1 MYGTGPTYEE
11 YKRDLEVARNGH
23 EQAARER
30 IIVTLGLLLECST
43 VRAQKKVQHRIQ
55 TFSVQELFRDQD
67 DAGRL
72 NQSSVNRRRSEI
84 QDDPNSGITMI
95 GTLPAWV
102 FPSFV
107 QAALEPSFGK
117 HFDIIGV
124 KVPEARLQC
133 IPALDSEEYR
143 RLIEVRNQ
151 MWETIIRAFP
161 EIDDWLVG
169 PELSYSV
176 FVDCKGD
183 QLSVSDLVR
192 FIVDT
197 LEELH
202 PVITAEN
209 SDAQVIAH
217 FLGDPWIPIIIRG
230 QRVQPVTSAPGC
242 RPKSSRETV
251 S

>member
-43 VRAQKKVQHRIQ
+43 VWAQKKVQHRIQ

-84 QDDPNSGITMI
+84 QDDPNSGITTI

-107 QAALEPSFGK
+107 QAALEPSFGE
-117 HFDIIGV
+117 HFDIIDV

-143 RLIEVRNQ
+143 RLIEMRNQ

-169 PELSYSV
+169 PEPSYSHENV
-176 FVDCKGD
+176 TVSFSHY
-183 QLSVSDLVR
+183 LSLS
-192 FIVDT
+192 
-197 LEELH
+197 
-202 PVITAEN
+202 EN
-209 SDAQVIAH
+209 RN
-217 FLGDPWIPIIIRG
+217 FLGARPECRSSGAVAQPEKRGILPLSGEHPI
-230 QRVQPVTSAPGC
+230 VSV
-242 RPKSSRETV
+242 KSK
-251 S
+251 

>member
-67 DAGRL
+67 DAGCL

-84 QDDPNSGITMI
+84 QDDPNSGITTI

-102 FPSFV
+102 FPSFAA
-107 QAALEPSFGK
+107 AALEPSFGE

-151 MWETIIRAFP
+151 MWETIIR
-161 EIDDWLVG
+161 
-169 PELSYSV
+169 
-176 FVDCKGD
+176 
-183 QLSVSDLVR
+183 
-192 FIVDT
+192 
-197 LEELH
+197 
-202 PVITAEN
+202 
-209 SDAQVIAH
+209 
-217 FLGDPWIPIIIRG
+217 G
-230 QRVQPVTSAPGC
+230 QRVQPSDIRT
-242 RPKSSRETV
+242 RMQTEIESRNGLVADYYDQLAEQLDSRRINT
-251 S
+251 